1 MPPMSAE
8 RPAPPPDLLQVLREG
23 RDFVLA
29 THRGP
34 DGDALGGALALM
46 LALHAQGKQ
55 AHLVAPTMPG
65 DHYRWMPGC
74 EQLVTELAAP
84 PEVAVVID
92 CDSPSRLGDLQD
104 GILAARV
111 LVQVDHHSG
120 PPCGHIQYV
129 DPAASASSCLV
140 WRLLE
145 ALQWPVTPE
154 IATCLYVGI
163 ATDTGFFR
171 FENTNAEALGICASL
186 VELGAEPY
194 RIAELV
200 HDSRPLRRLQL
211 TGRALMSLE
220 SAADGRIVWGVLTP
234 EDYAATGC
242 NAADTE
248 TIIDLF
254 KQAEHQ
260 EVCVLFK
267 TPRDAGK
274 WQVSLRSRT
283 LDVAAVARQYGGG
296 GHARAAGFD
305 YEGDLAEV
313 RSSLLKALTSALE
326 QAEAG

>member
-1 MPPMSAE
+1 MAAE
-8 RPAPPPDLLQVLREG
+8 PPAPPPELLEVLRDKS
-23 RDFVLA
+23 DFVLA

-46 LALHAQGKQ
+46 LALQAQDKQ
-55 AHLVAPTMPG
+55 ARLVAPTMPG
-65 DHYRWMPGC
+65 DHYLWMPGC
-74 EQLVTELAAP
+74 DQLTTELEAP

-92 CDSPSRLGDLQD
+92 CDSPSRLGELQD
-104 GILAARV
+104 DILGASL

-120 PPCGHIQYV
+120 PPCGHVQYV
-129 DPAASASSCLV
+129 DTTASASSCLI
-140 WRLLE
+140 WRVLQ
-145 ALQWPVTPE
+145 ALQWPITSD

-171 FENTNAEALGICASL
+171 FENTNAEAHAICASL
-186 VELGAEPY
+186 VTLGAAPY

-220 SAADGRIVWGVLTP
+220 GAAGGRIVWGVLTP

-267 TPRDAGK
+267 TPRDPGK
-274 WQVSLRSRT
+274 WQVSLRSRS
-283 LDVAAVARQYGGG
+283 LDVAAVAREYGGG

-305 YEGDLAEV
+305 FEGDLAEI
-313 RSSLLKALTSALE
+313 RSALLTTLTSALG